1 MYLKGSKWSMNRRRQ
16 HFNWFRILVLTL
28 LIAAG
33 LYLNRY
39 VIPATPSLFEATP
52 TATRPPEAYL
62 TEAEEL
68 FNQGK
73 LNQAI
78 AAYQQAIAV
87 DPSNAAI
94 YVSLAQVQVFAGDY
108 EGCAGQRRESAL
120 AQSQTI
126 PWRTPCAPGYWTSR
140 ATRWRPKHPSSV
152 PSNSI
157 PTTRP
162 RTPSMP
168 RS

>member
-33 LYLNRY
+33 LYLNRF
-39 VIPATPSLFEATP
+39 VIPAAPSLFEATP

-78 AAYQQAIAV
+78 QA
-87 DPSNAAI
+87 
-94 YVSLAQVQVFAGDY
+94 L
-108 EGCAGQRRESAL
+108 
-120 AQSQTI
+120 
-126 PWRTPCAPGYWTSR
+126 TSR
-140 ATRWRPKHPSSV
+140 PSPSTRVMPASTYRWHRCRSLPATIHAAQASAENALLLSPN
-152 PSNSI
+152 NSMAHAS
-157 PTTRP
+157 TRLGAGFP
-162 RTPSMP
+162 G
-168 RS
+168 